1 MSYPPPPMPVS
12 PLGYDMAG
20 GMRRGRPGIIT
31 AIGVISIVVAGL
43 SGIFSLGGVFYAFT
57 MFTVSKMPVPVPVP
71 TTIPATGAGSS
82 TTTPGAQGSSLADDG
97 SSATPASGGVVTVGG
112 VEVNAAESED
122 ALNDEQR
129 QVVITTL
136 SRMSGLSDG
145 RQKHLDLLLSV
156 AGKKVMPV
164 ASSPAITMQKIRAN
178 VTDVGILPSASGDGA
193 GPNYFLVGTG
203 RLECYDDHAVFRPDG
218 STDVVSASA
227 SAAGTDDGSGGAAS
241 ATPGTRTRRRGAST
255 SPFAVKTMTF
265 RVNPLASVGTVL
277 GELASAAMAIYLLII
292 GILVLR
298 DVRAGGKL
306 HWWYVAIKVPLVIV
320 TAVSWW
326 VVWRDLTSSVAAF
339 FVANPLPGMP
349 PGAAPGGALSALGGV
364 VAMWMTFAALIALV
378 YPIALAIVL
387 SSRTVRD
394 YYGSVRYEM

>member
-1 MSYPPPPMPVS
+1 
-12 PLGYDMAG
+12 
-20 GMRRGRPGIIT
+20 
-31 AIGVISIVVAGL
+31 
-43 SGIFSLGGVFYAFT
+43 
-57 MFTVSKMPVPVPVP
+57 
-71 TTIPATGAGSS
+71 
-82 TTTPGAQGSSLADDG
+82 
-97 SSATPASGGVVTVGG
+97 
-112 VEVNAAESED
+112 
-122 ALNDEQR
+122 
-129 QVVITTL
+129 
-136 SRMSGLSDG
+136 MSGLSDA

-178 VTDVGILPSASGDGA
+178 VTDVGILPSASGDGT

-227 SAAGTDDGSGGAAS
+227 SAAGTDDGSGAGAS
-241 ATPGTRTRRRGAST
+241 ATPQAAGSRTRRRGAAT
-255 SPFAVKTMTF
+255 APFAVKTMTF

-277 GELASAAMAIYLLII
+277 GELASAAMAIYLLVI
-292 GILVLR
+292 GVIVLR

-306 HWWYVAIKVPLVIV
+306 HWWYVAIKIPLVIV

-326 VVWRDLTSSVAAF
+326 IVWRDLTSSVAAF
-339 FVANPLPGMP
+339 FAANPLPGMP

-378 YPIALAIVL
+378 YPVALAIAL